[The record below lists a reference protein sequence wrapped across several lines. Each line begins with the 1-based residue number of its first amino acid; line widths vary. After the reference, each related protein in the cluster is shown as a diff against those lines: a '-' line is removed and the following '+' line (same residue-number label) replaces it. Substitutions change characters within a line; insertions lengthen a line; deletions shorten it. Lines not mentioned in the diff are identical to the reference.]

1 MADDMVS
8 RRDNPRGPE
17 HEPTLSLLN
26 ADSGEWVPLD
36 ERTPVPQHARSTGQ
50 IARTHGTGPDPGRN
64 SPLGEQ
70 RQKGRSAND
79 PPSTRAADANDPDAS
94 KLPMPGDTGPLPM
107 PDDTD
112 APLSSRADTLEILTG
127 RASNSGGKPAQQ
139 PQHPAPG
146 AGTPTPSGRNN
157 DDQRRDSPTSD
168 SSAHGSSPDAAPS
181 MTMHHSGADTVLG
194 RLVVEQGFA
203 TATEVDEL
211 LRARRAAAEEA
222 KSGSLA
228 QALVSGE
235 FITRRQL
242 DRLRS
247 QVEAERSGEQLP
259 GFQVI
264 EKLGAGAM
272 AVVYKAK
279 QLSLDR
285 MVAIKVLPRKF
296 SSNKQFIERFYAEGR
311 AAAQLNHPNVV
322 AAYDVAQAGE
332 FHYFVMEY
340 VEGKTVHDYIVENKR
355 FKESEALEIVLQ
367 VADALQHAHERGLIH
382 RDVKPKNIMITPSGV
397 TKLADLGLARALDD
411 KEAALAEKGKAFGT
425 PYYIAPEQIRGEVN
439 IGPQA
444 DIYSLGATFYH
455 MVTGT
460 VPFNGKNPTEVMQQ
474 HLKNPLVP
482 PDHVN
487 SRLSAGVSEVIEM
500 MMAKSRKQRYRN
512 IGELMTD
519 LKAVKRGE
527 DPPLAHKESASTAFM
542 AEMVKATGESPQ
554 QLVTDKSR
562 PPSPFGD
569 SRVQVMMTL
578 LFLSLAWA
586 VAATVVAAIQLAF

>member
-1 MADDMVS
+1 M
-8 RRDNPRGPE
+8 
-17 HEPTLSLLN
+17 
-26 ADSGEWVPLD
+26 
-36 ERTPVPQHARSTGQ
+36 
-50 IARTHGTGPDPGRN
+50 
-64 SPLGEQ
+64 
-70 RQKGRSAND
+70 AND
-79 PPSTRAADANDPDAS
+79 QPNGQQGDANRPKGGGNDADAS

-107 PDDTD
+107 DDTD
-112 APLSSRADTLEILTG
+112 APEKSEADTLDILTG
-127 RASNSGGKPAQQ
+127 KASSSEGGGERGSGSGGAGQAGGPA
-139 PQHPAPG
+139 
-146 AGTPTPSGRNN
+146 AGHGRGEGGG
-157 DDQRRDSPTSD
+157 
-168 SSAHGSSPDAAPS
+168 GSSGGGSAAPN

-203 TATEVDEL
+203 TASEVEEI
-211 LRARRAAAEEA
+211 LRKRRLAEEA
-222 KSGSLA
+222 KSDSLA
-228 QALVSGE
+228 QELVHGE

-242 DRLRS
+242 ERLRT

-259 GFQVI
+259 GYQVI

-460 VPFNGKNPTEVMQQ
+460 VPFNGKNPTEVMQK

-512 IGELMTD
+512 VNELLTD
-519 LKAVKRGE
+519 LRAVKKGE
-527 DPPLAHKESASTAFM
+527 DPPLAHKESASTAYM
-542 AEMVKATGESPQ
+542 AEMVKASGDAQPE
-554 QLVTDKSR
+554 QLAVDKSR

-569 SRVQVMMTL
+569 ARVKAMAVVMI
-578 LFLSLAWA
+578 LSLAYAIAMTIVA
-586 VAATVVAAIQLAF
+586 VSGVLVR

>member
-1 MADDMVS
+1 MVTSRDQLHGDD
-8 RRDNPRGPE
+8 E
-17 HEPTLSLLN
+17 EPTLGLLSD
-26 ADSGEWVPLD
+26 DSSGWLTD
-36 ERTPVPQHARSTGQ
+36 EQDGQAASPSFPRSGSQGNGALASNQPIGQ
-50 IARTHGTGPDPGRN
+50 NSTANTGPQNGDAPQNGTRQSAPG
-64 SPLGEQ
+64 G
-70 RQKGRSAND
+70 D
-79 PPSTRAADANDPDAS
+79 ADAS
-94 KLPMPGDTGPLPM
+94 RLPMPGDTGPLPL
-107 PDDTD
+107 DDTD
-112 APLSSRADTLEILTG
+112 APLKSQADTLDILTG
-127 RASNSGGKPAQQ
+127 KARPGAPSAHAAHAGDGGHQAGEHRSGGT
-139 PQHPAPG
+139 HAPDG
-146 AGTPTPSGRNN
+146 ASYN
-157 DDQRRDSPTSD
+157 
-168 SSAHGSSPDAAPS
+168 A
-181 MTMHHSGADTVLG
+181 GADTVLG

-203 TATEVDEL
+203 TASEIEEL
-211 LRARRAAAEEA
+211 LRARRLAAAEEA

-228 QALVSGE
+228 QELIQGE
-235 FITRRQL
+235 FVTRRQL
-242 DRLRS
+242 ERLRS

-355 FKESEALEIVLQ
+355 FKEAEALEIVMQ

-460 VPFNGKNPTEVMQQ
+460 VPFNGKNPTEVMQK
-474 HLKNPLVP
+474 HLKSPLVP

-487 SRLSAGVSEVIEM
+487 TRLSAGVSEVIEM

-512 IGELMTD
+512 VAELLTD
-519 LKAVKRGE
+519 LRAVKRGE
-527 DPPLAHKESASTAFM
+527 IPPLAHKESASAAFM
-542 AEMVKATGESPQ
+542 AEVARASQESPPTE
-554 QLVTDKSR
+554 LVADKSR
-562 PPSPFGD
+562 PPSPFAD
-569 SRVQVMMTL
+569 PRVKVL
-578 LFLSLAWA
+578 LFLFIVVLVWAIAMTAVLAMGITA
-586 VAATVVAAIQLAF
+586 

>member
-1 MADDMVS
+1 
-8 RRDNPRGPE
+8 
-17 HEPTLSLLN
+17 
-26 ADSGEWVPLD
+26 
-36 ERTPVPQHARSTGQ
+36 
-50 IARTHGTGPDPGRN
+50 
-64 SPLGEQ
+64 
-70 RQKGRSAND
+70 
-79 PPSTRAADANDPDAS
+79 
-94 KLPMPGDTGPLPM
+94 MPGDTGPLPL
-107 PDDTD
+107 DDTD
-112 APLSSRADTLEILTG
+112 APLQSQADTLDILTG
-127 RASNSGGKPAQQ
+127 KAKSPSAVERQANPNGPGGSGSGGAGGAAAGGQ
-139 PQHPAPG
+139 PKA
-146 AGTPTPSGRNN
+146 SG
-157 DDQRRDSPTSD
+157 S
-168 SSAHGSSPDAAPS
+168 AAPP
-181 MTMHHSGADTVLG
+181 MNMHNAGADTVLG

-203 TATEVDEL
+203 TATEIEEI
-211 LRARRAAAEEA
+211 LRVRRLAAEEA

-228 QALVSGE
+228 QELIDGE

-242 DRLRS
+242 ERLRS
-247 QVEAERSGEQLP
+247 QIEAERSGEQLP

-355 FKESEALEIVLQ
+355 FKEAEALEIVLQ

-460 VPFNGKNPTEVMQQ
+460 VPFNGKNPTEVMQK

-512 IGELMTD
+512 VAELLTD
-519 LKAVKRGE
+519 LRAVKKGE
-527 DPPLAHKESASTAFM
+527 QPPLAHKESSSAAFM
-542 AEMVKATGESPQ
+542 AEVARASMESPPME
-554 QLVTDKSR
+554 LVADKSR
-562 PPSPFGD
+562 PPSPFAD
-569 SRVQVMMTL
+569 ARVKTL
-578 LFLSLAWA
+578 LFMFIVVLAWA
-586 VAATVVAAIQLAF
+586 IAMTAVIAMGVGR